1 MTNCFDTGHATSRHE
16 TNPMTR
22 VPQSRVS
29 RQLCGL
35 KHLVIII
42 LFLSFSFFAK
52 AQIAID
58 TLSTEALNN
67 LLIEQVERLAE
78 DSDEDADFEDLL
90 ENYIFF
96 SENPV
101 NLNSDEVMRLVELRL
116 LSVFQYEELQKYR
129 RYYGDFMFLD
139 ELEMVEGFDEQ
150 TLAIIRPVVRI
161 EKDQGK
167 DNITLNKMARYG
179 KHQIVG
185 RYEQILEKQQG
196 YQTIDDSALLAKPN
210 SRYLGSPQKL
220 QLKYTYNYRNK
231 IRAGFTLEKDAG
243 EMFFT
248 DKASDTIQKLLGNQ
262 YRRGF
267 DFVGFHLYAKDLGIV
282 KAAVLGDY
290 QLAFGQGLTLWSGM
304 SFGKA
309 GAGSSVMKQGRGITP
324 KGSAS
329 EYGFMRGVAVTL
341 GGGPFSGTLFYSNR
355 WVDANISVAD
365 SLENEAEL
373 VSSLQETGYHRTI
386 GELLDR
392 HAIRQQVVGGHLS
405 YAIAHFEVGY
415 TAHHTWLS
423 APLELRPNHYN
434 QFYFQGQRLTNQG
447 VDFKFVKG
455 KYAVFGEAAM
465 SYNKG
470 TEVPE
475 PVEGP
480 TQSLSGFNYV
490 ESSISTSSTTL
501 DFAGLIGLTVK
512 PAGYLNFTVMYRD
525 YGKAYQNLLSNA
537 FGEGS
542 RNQGQRGIYLGVE
555 AAPAPYWNILA
566 YADQFQFTWL
576 TSQVNA
582 PSRGHDYYM
591 RISHSFSRRVNV
603 YLQFRSKTKMKNST
617 DAFVFSH
624 YPILYTKNAA
634 RFNVNYQIG
643 RDFHFANKAEYAHY
657 HNDDGSNEH
666 GYFLCQDIAYKPE
679 NKPYSL
685 TFRYAIF
692 DAKDY
697 NARIYAYE
705 SDVLY
710 SFSVPALYG
719 KGMRV
724 YLLGKVKLFNAL
736 TLYARIGRTIYSDR
750 DEIGS
755 GLTLIEGNH
764 KTDLKVEMIWKL

>member
-1 MTNCFDTGHATSRHE
+1 MKRLVFTI
-16 TNPMTR
+16 
-22 VPQSRVS
+22 VS
-29 RQLCGL
+29 
-35 KHLVIII
+35 
-42 LFLSFSFFAK
+42 LFIVFWAK
-52 AQIAID
+52 AQVAVD
-58 TLSTEALNN
+58 TLSTEALNT

-78 DSDEDADFEDLL
+78 DNEEEIDYEDLL
-90 ENYIFF
+90 ESYIFL
-96 SENPV
+96 SDNPV
-101 NLNSDEVMRLVELRL
+101 NINSDEVMRLVELHL
-116 LSVFQYEELQKYR
+116 ISAFQYEELKKYR
-129 RYYGDFMFLD
+129 RFYGDFMFLD

-150 TLAIIRPVVRI
+150 TVAIIRPVVCI
-161 EKDQGK
+161 EKDQSK
-167 DNITLNKMARYG
+167 DKVTLNKMARYG
-179 KHQIVG
+179 KHQLVG
-185 RYEQILEKQQG
+185 RYEQVLEQQQG
-196 YQTIDDSALLAKPN
+196 YAPIDDSALLAKPN

-220 QLKYTYNYRNK
+220 QFKYTYNYRNK
-231 IRAGFTLEKDAG
+231 LRAGFVLEKDAG

-248 DKASDTIQKLLGNQ
+248 DKVSDTIRALLGKQ
-262 YRRGF
+262 YQRGF
-267 DFVGFHLYAKDLGIV
+267 DFVGFHLYVKDLGIV

-329 EYGFMRGVAVTL
+329 EYGFMRGAAVTL
-341 GGGPFSGTLFYSNR
+341 GGGPFSGTIFYSNR
-355 WVDANISVAD
+355 LVDANVSVAD
-365 SLENEAEL
+365 TLENEAEL

-392 HAIRQQVVGGHLS
+392 HAIRQQVVGGHLA
-405 YAIAHFEVGY
+405 YAVAHFEVGY

-423 APLELRPNHYN
+423 VPLELKPSHYN

-447 VDFKFVKG
+447 IDFKYVKG
-455 KYAVFGEAAM
+455 KYAVFGEMAM
-465 SYNKG
+465 SYNHGAKA
-470 TEVPE
+470 PE

-480 TQSLSGFNYV
+480 TQAQTAFRQAQGPA
-490 ESSISTSSTTL
+490 
-501 DFAGLIGLTVK
+501 FAGLVGLTVK

-525 YGKAYQNLLSNA
+525 YGKTYQNLLGNA

-542 RNQGQRGIYLGVE
+542 RNQGQRGIYLGME

-582 PSRGHDYYM
+582 PSRGHDYYV
-591 RISHSFSRRVNV
+591 RVSHSFNKRTQA

-624 YPILYTKNAA
+624 YPIFYTKNAV
-634 RFNVNYQIG
+634 RFNINYQIG
-643 RDFHFANKAEYAHY
+643 WDIHCTNKAEYAHY
-657 HNDDGSNEH
+657 RNDDGSNEH

-692 DAKDY
+692 DAQDY

-705 SDVLY
+705 NDVLY

-750 DEIGS
+750 DTTGT
-755 GLTLIEGNH
+755 GLSQIDKNH
-764 KTDLKVEMIWKL
+764 KTDLKVEAILKL

>member
-1 MTNCFDTGHATSRHE
+1 MKRLVFTI
-16 TNPMTR
+16 
-22 VPQSRVS
+22 VS
-29 RQLCGL
+29 
-35 KHLVIII
+35 
-42 LFLSFSFFAK
+42 LFIVFWAK
-52 AQIAID
+52 AQVAVD
-58 TLSTEALNN
+58 TLSTEALNT

-78 DSDEDADFEDLL
+78 DNEEEIDYEDLL
-90 ENYIFF
+90 ESYIFL
-96 SENPV
+96 SDNPV
-101 NLNSDEVMRLVELRL
+101 NINSDEVMRLVELHL
-116 LSVFQYEELQKYR
+116 ISAFQYEELKKYR
-129 RYYGDFMFLD
+129 RFYGDFMFLD

-150 TLAIIRPVVRI
+150 TVAIIRPVVCI
-161 EKDQGK
+161 EKDQSK
-167 DNITLNKMARYG
+167 DKITLNKMARYG
-179 KHQIVG
+179 KHQLVG
-185 RYEQILEKQQG
+185 RYEQVLEQQQG
-196 YQTIDDSALLAKPN
+196 YAPIDDSALLAKPN

-220 QLKYTYNYRNK
+220 QFKYTYNYRNK

-248 DKASDTIQKLLGNQ
+248 DKVSDTIRALLGKQ
-262 YRRGF
+262 YQRGF

-329 EYGFMRGVAVTL
+329 EYGFMRGAAVTL
-341 GGGPFSGTLFYSNR
+341 GGGPFSGTIFYSNR
-355 WVDANISVAD
+355 LVDANVSVAD
-365 SLENEAEL
+365 TLENEAEL

-392 HAIRQQVVGGHLS
+392 HAIRQQVVGGHLA
-405 YAIAHFEVGY
+405 YAVAHFEVGY

-423 APLELRPNHYN
+423 VPLELKPSHYN

-447 VDFKFVKG
+447 IDFKYVKG
-455 KYAVFGEAAM
+455 KYAVFGEMAM
-465 SYNKG
+465 SYNHGAKA
-470 TEVPE
+470 PE

-480 TQSLSGFNYV
+480 TYIRSGV
-490 ESSISTSSTTL
+490 STGSTTL
-501 DFAGLIGLTVK
+501 GFAGLVGLTVK
-512 PAGYLNFTVMYRD
+512 PAGYLNFTIMYRD
-525 YGKAYQNLLSNA
+525 YGKAYQNLLGNA

-542 RNQGQRGIYLGVE
+542 RNQGQSGIYLGME

-582 PSRGHDYYM
+582 PSRGHDYYV
-591 RISHSFSRRVNV
+591 RVSHSFNKRTQA

-624 YPILYTKNAA
+624 YPIFYTKNAV
-634 RFNVNYQIG
+634 RFNINYQIG
-643 RDFHFANKAEYAHY
+643 WDIHCTNKAEYAHY
-657 HNDDGSNEH
+657 RNDDGSNEH

-692 DAKDY
+692 DAQDY

-705 SDVLY
+705 NDVLY

-750 DEIGS
+750 DTTGT
-755 GLTLIEGNH
+755 GLSQIDKNH
-764 KTDLKVEMIWKL
+764 KTDLKVEAILKL

>member
-1 MTNCFDTGHATSRHE
+1 MK
-16 TNPMTR
+16 
-22 VPQSRVS
+22 Q
-29 RQLCGL
+29 
-35 KHLVIII
+35 LVIII
-42 LFLSFSFFAK
+42 LSLFFAVTAK

-58 TLSTEALNN
+58 TLSTEALND

-78 DSDEDADFEDLL
+78 DSDDDIDYEDLL

-96 SENPV
+96 SENPIDI
-101 NLNSDEVMRLVELRL
+101 NSDDVKQLVELHL
-116 LSVFQYEELQKYR
+116 LNVFQYEELLKYR
-129 RYYGDFMFLD
+129 RYYGDFLFLD
-139 ELEMVEGFDEQ
+139 ELEMVEGFDDL
-150 TLAIIRPVVRI
+150 TLSIIRPLVMVGQN
-161 EKDQGK
+161 KDRDK
-167 DNITLNKMARYG
+167 LTFKKMARYG
-179 KHQIVG
+179 KHQILG

-196 YQTIDDSALLAKPN
+196 YLPIDDSALLAKPN

-220 QLKYTYNYRNK
+220 QFRYTYNYRNR
-231 IRAGFTLEKDAG
+231 IRAALVVEKDAG

-248 DKASDTIQKLLGNQ
+248 DKVSDTIQTLLGKN
-262 YRRGF
+262 YKRGF
-267 DFVGFHLYAKDLGIV
+267 DFIGFHLYAKDLDIV

-290 QLAFGQGLTLWSGM
+290 QLSFGQGLTMWSGM

-329 EYGFMRGVAVTL
+329 EYGFMRGAAVTL
-341 GGGPFSGTLFYSNR
+341 GGGPFSGTVFYSHR
-355 WVDANISVAD
+355 WVDANVSVAD

-373 VSSLQETGYHRTI
+373 ISSLQETGYHRTI

-392 HAIRQQVVGGHLS
+392 HAIRQQVIGGHLA

-415 TAHHTWLS
+415 TAQHTWLS
-423 APLELRPNHYN
+423 TPLELKPSHYN
-434 QFYFQGQRLTNQG
+434 QFYFQGKSLTNQG
-447 VDFKFVKG
+447 IDFKYVKG
-455 KYAVFGEAAM
+455 KYAVFGEMAM
-465 SYNKG
+465 SYNPG
-470 TEVPE
+470 TKVPE

-480 TQSLSGFNYV
+480 TSIQSGV
-490 ESSISTSSTTL
+490 STGSTTIG
-501 DFAGLIGLTVK
+501 FAGLVGLTVK
-512 PAGYLNFTVMYRD
+512 PAGYLNFTIMYRD
-525 YGKAYQNLLSNA
+525 YGKTYQNLMSNA

-555 AAPAPYWNILA
+555 VAPAPYWNLLA

-591 RISHSFSRRVNV
+591 RLSHSFNRRTQA

-624 YPILYTKNAA
+624 YPIFYTKNTV
-634 RFNVNYQIG
+634 RFNINYELGWDI
-643 RDFHFANKAEYAHY
+643 HCANKAEYAHY
-657 HNDDGSNEH
+657 RNEDGTNEH

-679 NKPYSL
+679 NLPFSL

-697 NARIYAYE
+697 NARVYAYE
-705 SDVLY
+705 NDVLY
-710 SFSVPALYG
+710 SFSVPAMYG
-719 KGMRV
+719 KGMRF
-724 YLLGKVKLFNAL
+724 YLLGKVKLFNSL

-764 KTDLKVEMIWKL
+764 KTDLKAEIIWKM

>member
-1 MTNCFDTGHATSRHE
+1 MKRLA
-16 TNPMTR
+16 
-22 VPQSRVS
+22 
-29 RQLCGL
+29 
-35 KHLVIII
+35 III
-42 LFLSFSFFAK
+42 LSLTFTLIAK

-58 TLSTEALNN
+58 TLSNEALNN

-78 DSDEDADFEDLL
+78 DSDDDADFEDLL

-101 NLNSDEVMRLVELRL
+101 NLNSEEMMRLVELRL
-116 LSVFQYEELQKYR
+116 ISVFQYEELQKYR
-129 RYYGDFMFLD
+129 RYYGDFLFLD
-139 ELEMVEGFDEQ
+139 ELMMVEGFDEQ
-150 TLAIIRPVVRI
+150 TLAIILPLVYI
-161 EKDQGK
+161 TQEHGND
-167 DNITLNKMARYG
+167 DITLNKLARYG

-185 RYEQILEKQQG
+185 RYEQILEPQQG
-196 YQTIDDSALLAKPN
+196 YLPIDDSTLLARPN
-210 SRYLGSPQKL
+210 SRYLGSPQKY
-220 QLKYTYNYRNK
+220 QLRYTYNYRNK
-231 IRAGFTLEKDAG
+231 IRAGFVLEKDAG

-248 DKASDTIQKLLGNQ
+248 DKVSDTIQRLLGSQ
-262 YRRGF
+262 YHRGF

-329 EYGFMRGVAVTL
+329 EYAFMRGAAVTL
-341 GGGPFSGTLFYSNR
+341 GIGPFSGTLFYSNR
-355 WVDANISVAD
+355 WVDANVSVAD
-365 SLENEAEL
+365 SLDNEAEL

-386 GELLDR
+386 GELQDR

-415 TAHHTWLS
+415 TLHHTWLS
-423 APLELRPNHYN
+423 APLELRPSHYN
-434 QFYFQGQRLTNQG
+434 QFFFQGQSLTNQG
-447 VDFKFVKG
+447 IDFKYVKG
-455 KYAVFGEAAM
+455 KFAVFGEASM
-465 SYNKG
+465 SMNPD
-470 TEVPE
+470 TTALQLAQ
-475 PVEGP
+475 GP
-480 TQSLSGFNYV
+480 A
-490 ESSISTSSTTL
+490 
-501 DFAGLIGLTVK
+501 FAGLVGLTVK
-512 PAGYLNFTVMYRD
+512 PAGYLNFTILYRD
-525 YGKAYQNLLSNA
+525 YGKAYQNLLGNA

-542 RNQGQRGIYLGVE
+542 RNQGQRGIYLGLE

-582 PSRGHDYYM
+582 PSRGHDYYL
-591 RISHSFSRRVNV
+591 RISHSFNRRTQA

-617 DAFVFSH
+617 DGMVFSH
-624 YPILYTKNAA
+624 YPILYTKNAV
-634 RFNVNYQIG
+634 RFNINYQIG
-643 RDFHFANKAEYAHY
+643 NDFHFANKAEYAHY
-657 HNDDGSNEH
+657 RNDDGSNEH

-685 TFRYAIF
+685 SFRYAIF

-705 SDVLY
+705 NDVLY

-724 YLLGKVKLFNAL
+724 YLLGKVKLFDAL

-764 KTDLKVEMIWKL
+764 KTDLKVEAIWKL

>member
-1 MTNCFDTGHATSRHE
+1 MKRLA
-16 TNPMTR
+16 
-22 VPQSRVS
+22 
-29 RQLCGL
+29 
-35 KHLVIII
+35 I
-42 LFLSFSFFAK
+42 LILSLFFVVAAK

-58 TLSTEALNN
+58 TLSTEALNQ

-78 DSDEDADFEDLL
+78 DSDEDIDFEDLL

-101 NLNSDEVMRLVELRL
+101 NINSTEVMQLVELRL
-116 LSVFQYEELQKYR
+116 INVFQYEELQKYR

-150 TLAIIRPVVRI
+150 TLAIIRPVVCI
-161 EKDQGK
+161 EKDQSNDK
-167 DNITLNKMARYG
+167 LTLNKMARYG

-196 YQTIDDSALLAKPN
+196 YQPIDDSALLAKPN
-210 SRYLGSPQKL
+210 SRYLGSPQKY

-231 IRAGFTLEKDAG
+231 IRAGFVLEKDAG
-243 EMFFT
+243 EIFFT
-248 DKASDTIQKLLGNQ
+248 DKVGDTILKLLGDKF
-262 YRRGF
+262 YRGF

-290 QLAFGQGLTLWSGM
+290 QLSFGQGLTLWSGM

-309 GAGSSVMKQGRGITP
+309 GSGSSVMKQGRGITP

-329 EYGFMRGVAVTL
+329 EYAFMRGAAVTL
-341 GGGPFSGTLFYSNR
+341 GSEPFSGTLFYSNR
-355 WVDANISVAD
+355 MIDANISVVD
-365 SLENEAEL
+365 TIENEAEL

-386 GELLDR
+386 GEILDR
-392 HAIRQQVVGGHLS
+392 HAIRQQVVGGHLA

-423 APLELRPNHYN
+423 APLELKPSHYN
-434 QFYFQGQRLTNQG
+434 QYYFQGKSLTNQG
-447 VDFKFVKG
+447 IDFKYVKG
-455 KYAVFGEAAM
+455 KYALFGEAAM
-465 SYNKG
+465 SMNFDS
-470 TEVPE
+470 TVLRQAQ
-475 PVEGP
+475 GP
-480 TQSLSGFNYV
+480 LA
-490 ESSISTSSTTL
+490 
-501 DFAGLIGLTVK
+501 FAGLVGLTVK
-512 PAGYLNFTVMYRD
+512 PAGYLNFTLMYRD
-525 YGKAYQNLLSNA
+525 YGKAYQNLMSNA

-566 YADQFQFTWL
+566 YVDQFQFTWL

-582 PSRGHDYYM
+582 PSRGHDYYL
-591 RISHSFSRRVNV
+591 RISHSFNRRTHA

-624 YPILYTKNAA
+624 YPIFYTKNAV
-634 RFNVNYQIG
+634 RFNINYELGWDI
-643 RDFHFANKAEYAHY
+643 HCANKAEYAY
-657 HNDDGSNEH
+657 YRNDGGSKEH

-679 NKPYSL
+679 NKPYSFS
-685 TFRYAIF
+685 FRYAIF

-705 SDVLY
+705 NDVLY

-719 KGMRV
+719 KGMRI

-764 KTDLKVEMIWKL
+764 KTDLKVEVIWKL

>member
-1 MTNCFDTGHATSRHE
+1 MKRL
-16 TNPMTR
+16 
-22 VPQSRVS
+22 VLIIVS
-29 RQLCGL
+29 
-35 KHLVIII
+35 
-42 LFLSFSFFAK
+42 LFVVSFAK

-78 DSDEDADFEDLL
+78 DSDDDMDYEDLL
-90 ENYIFF
+90 ENYIFL

-101 NLNSDEVMRLVELRL
+101 NLNNEEAMRLVELHL

-129 RYYGDFMFLD
+129 RFYGDFMFLE

-150 TLAIIRPVVRI
+150 TLAIIRPVVHI
-161 EKDQGK
+161 EKDQSK
-167 DNITLNKMARYG
+167 DKITLNKMARYG
-179 KHQIVG
+179 KHQLVG
-185 RYEQILEKQQG
+185 RYEQVLEQQQG
-196 YQTIDDSALLAKPN
+196 YAPIDDSALLAKPN

-220 QLKYTYNYRNK
+220 QFKYTYNYRNK

-248 DKASDTIQKLLGNQ
+248 DKVSDTIQKLLGNQ
-262 YRRGF
+262 YHRGF

-309 GAGSSVMKQGRGITP
+309 GAGSSVMKQGRGLSP

-329 EYGFMRGVAVTL
+329 EYAFMRGAAVTL
-341 GGGPFSGTLFYSNR
+341 GGGPFSGTIFYSNR
-355 WVDANISVAD
+355 LVDANVSVAD
-365 SLENEAEL
+365 TLENEAEL

-386 GELLDR
+386 GELQDR
-392 HAIRQQVVGGHLS
+392 HAIRQQIVGGHLTF
-405 YAIAHFEVGY
+405 AIAHFEVGY

-423 APLELRPNHYN
+423 VPLELKPSHYN

-447 VDFKFVKG
+447 VDFKYVKG
-455 KYAVFGEAAM
+455 KYAVFGEVAM
-465 SYNKG
+465 SMNFDS
-470 TEVPE
+470 TALRQAQ
-475 PVEGP
+475 GP
-480 TQSLSGFNYV
+480 A
-490 ESSISTSSTTL
+490 
-501 DFAGLIGLTVK
+501 FAGLVGLTVK
-512 PAGYLNFTVMYRD
+512 PAGYLNFTIMYRD
-525 YGKAYQNLLSNA
+525 YGKAYQNLYSNA

-542 RNQGQRGIYLGVE
+542 RNQGQRGIYLGIE
-555 AAPAPYWNILA
+555 AAPAPYWNLLA
-566 YADQFQFTWL
+566 YVDQFQYTWL

-582 PSRGHDYYM
+582 PSRGHDYYL
-591 RISHSFSRRVNV
+591 RVSHSFNRNTNA
-603 YLQFRSKTKMKNST
+603 YLQVRSKTKMKNST
-617 DAFVFSH
+617 DGMVFTH
-624 YPILYTKNAA
+624 YPIFYTKNSV
-634 RFNVNYQIG
+634 RFNITYQLGWDI
-643 RDFHFANKAEYAHY
+643 HCTNKAEYAHY
-657 HNDDGSNEH
+657 RNDDGSNEH

-679 NKPYSL
+679 SKPYSL

-705 SDVLY
+705 NDVLY

>member
-1 MTNCFDTGHATSRHE
+1 MKRLAF
-16 TNPMTR
+16 
-22 VPQSRVS
+22 
-29 RQLCGL
+29 
-35 KHLVIII
+35 II
-42 LFLSFSFFAK
+42 LALFTIALAK
-52 AQIAID
+52 AQIAVD

-78 DSDEDADFEDLL
+78 DSDEDADFEELL
-90 ENYIFF
+90 DNYIFF
-96 SENPV
+96 SDNPV
-101 NLNSDEVMRLVELRL
+101 NLNSDEVMRLVELHL
-116 LSVFQYEELQKYR
+116 ISIFQYDELQKYR
-129 RYYGDFMFLD
+129 RYYGDFLFVD

-150 TLAIIRPVVRI
+150 TLAVVRPVVQI
-161 EKDQGK
+161 GK
-167 DNITLNKMARYG
+167 AESNDRLSLKKMARYG

-185 RYEQILEKQQG
+185 RYEQVLERQQG
-196 YQTIDDSALLAKPN
+196 YAPIDDSSLLAKPN
-210 SRYLGSPQKL
+210 SRYLGSPQKY

-231 IRAGFTLEKDAG
+231 VRAGFVLEKDPG
-243 EMFFT
+243 ELFFT
-248 DKASDTIQKLLGNQ
+248 DKVSDTVRALLGKNYQ
-262 YRRGF
+262 RGF

-282 KAAVLGDY
+282 KAAVVGDY
-290 QLAFGQGLTLWSGM
+290 QLAYGQGLTLWSGM

-329 EYGFMRGVAVTL
+329 EYAFMRGAAVTL
-341 GGGPFSGTLFYSNR
+341 GGGPFSGTVFYSNR
-355 WVDANISVAD
+355 RIDANVSMAD
-365 SLENEAEL
+365 SLDEAEL

-386 GELLDR
+386 GELQDR

-423 APLELRPNHYN
+423 VPLQLKPSHYN
-434 QFYFQGQRLTNQG
+434 QFYFQGQSLTNQG
-447 VDFKFVKG
+447 VDFKYVKG
-455 KYAVFGEAAM
+455 KYALFGEGAM
-465 SYNKG
+465 SLNFDS
-470 TEVPE
+470 TNLQQ
-475 PVEGP
+475 
-480 TQSLSGFNYV
+480 TQRPWAL
-490 ESSISTSSTTL
+490 
-501 DFAGLIGLTVK
+501 AGLVGLTVK
-512 PAGYLNFTVMYRD
+512 PAGYLNFTILYRD
-525 YGKAYQNLLSNA
+525 YGKTYQNLLGNA

-542 RNQGQRGIYLGVE
+542 RNQGQRGVYLGVE
-555 AAPAPYWNILA
+555 AAPAPYWNLLA
-566 YADQFQFTWL
+566 YADFFRFTWL

-582 PSRGHDYYM
+582 PSSGHDYYL
-591 RISHSFSRRVNV
+591 RVSHSFSRRANA

-617 DAFVFSH
+617 DALVFSH
-624 YPILYTKNAA
+624 YPILYTKNSV
-634 RFNVNYQIG
+634 RFNINYQIG
-643 RDFHFANKAEYAHY
+643 RDLHCSNKAEYAHY
-657 HNDDGSNEH
+657 RNDDGSNES

-705 SDVLY
+705 NDVLY

-719 KGMRV
+719 KGMRI

-764 KTDLKVEMIWKL
+764 KKDLKVEAIWKM

>member
-1 MTNCFDTGHATSRHE
+1 MKRLVFTI
-16 TNPMTR
+16 
-22 VPQSRVS
+22 VS
-29 RQLCGL
+29 
-35 KHLVIII
+35 
-42 LFLSFSFFAK
+42 LFVVFWAK
-52 AQIAID
+52 AQVAVD
-58 TLSTEALNN
+58 TLSTEALNT

-78 DSDEDADFEDLL
+78 DNEEEIDYEDLL
-90 ENYIFF
+90 ESYIFL
-96 SENPV
+96 SDNPV
-101 NLNSDEVMRLVELRL
+101 NINSDEVMRLVELHL
-116 LSVFQYEELQKYR
+116 ISAFQYEELKKYR
-129 RYYGDFMFLD
+129 RFYGDFMFLD

-150 TLAIIRPVVRI
+150 TVAIIRPVVCI
-161 EKDQGK
+161 EKDQSK
-167 DNITLNKMARYG
+167 DKITLNKMARYG
-179 KHQIVG
+179 KHQLVG
-185 RYEQILEKQQG
+185 RYEQVLERQQG
-196 YQTIDDSALLAKPN
+196 YTPIDDSALLAKPN

-220 QLKYTYNYRNK
+220 QFKYTYNYRNK

-248 DKASDTIQKLLGNQ
+248 DKVSDTIQALLGKQ
-262 YRRGF
+262 YQRGF

-290 QLAFGQGLTLWSGM
+290 QMAFGQGLTLWSGM

-329 EYGFMRGVAVTL
+329 EYGFMRGAAVTL
-341 GGGPFSGTLFYSNR
+341 GGGPFSGTIFYSNR
-355 WVDANISVAD
+355 LVDANVSVAD
-365 SLENEAEL
+365 TLENEAEL

-392 HAIRQQVVGGHLS
+392 HAIRQQVVGGHLA
-405 YAIAHFEVGY
+405 YAVAHFEVGY

-423 APLELRPNHYN
+423 VPLELKPSHYN

-447 VDFKFVKG
+447 IDFKYVKG
-455 KYAVFGEAAM
+455 KYAVFGEMAM
-465 SYNKG
+465 SYNHGAKA
-470 TEVPE
+470 PE

-480 TQSLSGFNYV
+480 TYIRSGV
-490 ESSISTSSTTL
+490 STDSTTL
-501 DFAGLIGLTVK
+501 GFAGLVGLTVK
-512 PAGYLNFTVMYRD
+512 PASYLNFTIMYRD
-525 YGKAYQNLLSNA
+525 YGKAYQNLMSNA

-542 RNQGQRGIYLGVE
+542 RNQGQRGIYLGLE

-582 PSRGHDYYM
+582 PSRGHDYYL
-591 RISHSFSRRVNV
+591 RISHSFSRRANA

-624 YPILYTKNAA
+624 YPIFYTKNAV
-634 RFNVNYQIG
+634 RFNINYQIG
-643 RDFHFANKAEYAHY
+643 WDIHCTNKAEYAHY
-657 HNDDGSNEH
+657 RNDDGSNEH
-666 GYFLCQDIAYKPE
+666 GYSLCQDIAYKPE

-705 SDVLY
+705 NDVLY

-764 KTDLKVEMIWKL
+764 KTDLKVEAIWKL

>member
-1 MTNCFDTGHATSRHE
+1 MKRLFF
-16 TNPMTR
+16 
-22 VPQSRVS
+22 
-29 RQLCGL
+29 
-35 KHLVIII
+35 II
-42 LFLSFSFFAK
+42 LSLSFALFAK

-58 TLSTEALNN
+58 TISTEALNQ

-96 SENPV
+96 SENPI
-101 NLNSDEVMRLVELRL
+101 NLNSDEVMQLVSLGL
-116 LSVFQYEELQKYR
+116 LNAFQYEEIQNYR
-129 RYYGDFMFLD
+129 RYYGDFLFLD
-139 ELEMVEGFDEQ
+139 ELDMVEGFDEQ
-150 TLAIIRPVVRI
+150 TVAIIKPVVCV
-161 EKDQGK
+161 EKDHSRDK
-167 DNITLNKMARYG
+167 ITLNKMARYG
-179 KHQIVG
+179 KHQILG
-185 RYEQILEKQQG
+185 RYEQVLEQQQG
-196 YQTIDDSALLAKPN
+196 YAPIDDSTLLAKPN
-210 SRYLGSPQKL
+210 SRYLGSPQKY

-248 DKASDTIQKLLGNQ
+248 DHASDTIQKLLGDQ

-282 KAAVLGDY
+282 KSAVVGDY
-290 QLAFGQGLTLWSGM
+290 QLTFGQGLTLWSGM

-309 GAGSSVMKQGRGITP
+309 GAGSSVMKRGRGISP

-329 EYGFMRGVAVTL
+329 EYSFMRGAAVTL

-355 WVDANISVAD
+355 WVDANVSVAD
-365 SLENEAEL
+365 SLDEAEL

-392 HAIRQQVVGGHLS
+392 HAIRQQVIGGHLT
-405 YAIAHFEVGY
+405 YATAHLEIGY
-415 TAHHTWLS
+415 TAHHTWLNV
-423 APLELRPNHYN
+423 PLELKPSHYN
-434 QFYFQGQRLTNQG
+434 QFYFQGSQLTNQG
-447 VDFKFVKG
+447 IDFKYIKG
-455 KYAVFGEAAM
+455 KFAVFGEGAM
-465 SYNKG
+465 SYNPDI
-470 TEVPE
+470 TALRQAQRP
-475 PVEGP
+475 
-480 TQSLSGFNYV
+480 S
-490 ESSISTSSTTL
+490 
-501 DFAGLIGLTVK
+501 FAGLVGVTVK
-512 PAGYLNFTVMYRD
+512 PAGYLNFTILYRD
-525 YGKAYQNLLSNA
+525 YGKAYQNLLGNA

-582 PSRGHDYYM
+582 PSRGHDYYL
-591 RISHSFSRRVNV
+591 RISHSFSKRANA

-617 DAFVFSH
+617 DVFVFSH
-624 YPILYTKNAA
+624 YPIFYTKNAV
-634 RFNVNYQIG
+634 RFNINYQIG
-643 RDFHFANKAEYAHY
+643 NDIHCANKAEYAHY
-657 HNDDGSNEH
+657 RNDDGSNEH

-705 SDVLY
+705 NDVLY

-764 KTDLKVEMIWKL
+764 KTDLKVEAIWKL

>member
-1 MTNCFDTGHATSRHE
+1 MKR
-16 TNPMTR
+16 
-22 VPQSRVS
+22 
-29 RQLCGL
+29 
-35 KHLVIII
+35 LVIFI
-42 LFLSFSFFAK
+42 LSLFTLSFAK

-78 DSDEDADFEDLL
+78 DSDEDIDYEDLL

-101 NLNSDEVMRLVELRL
+101 NLNSEEVMQLVELRL
-116 LSVFQYEELQKYR
+116 LTVFQFEELQKYR
-129 RYYGDFMFLD
+129 RYYGDFLFLD
-139 ELEMVEGFDEQ
+139 ELEMVEGFDEP
-150 TLAIIRPVVRI
+150 TIAIIRPVVCI
-161 EKDQGK
+161 EKDQSK
-167 DNITLNKMARYG
+167 DKITLNKMARYG

-196 YQTIDDSALLAKPN
+196 YLPIDDSTLLAKPN
-210 SRYLGSPQKL
+210 SRYLGSPQKY

-231 IRAGFTLEKDAG
+231 VRAGFVLEKDAG

-248 DKASDTIQKLLGNQ
+248 DKVSDTIQKLLGSQ
-262 YRRGF
+262 YHRGF

-290 QLAFGQGLTLWSGM
+290 QLAFGQGLTLWSGL

-329 EYGFMRGVAVTL
+329 EYAFMRGAAVTI
-341 GGGPFSGTLFYSNR
+341 GNGPFSGTLFYSNR
-355 WVDANISVAD
+355 MIDANISVAD
-365 SLENEAEL
+365 TLDNEAEL

-405 YAIAHFEVGY
+405 YAIAHFEIGY

-423 APLELRPNHYN
+423 APLELRPSHYN
-434 QFYFQGQRLTNQG
+434 QFYFQGQSLTNQG
-447 VDFKFVKG
+447 LDFKYVKG
-455 KYAVFGEAAM
+455 KYAVFGEMAM
-465 SYNKG
+465 SYNNDAK
-470 TEVPE
+470 V
-475 PVEGP
+475 VESVETP
-480 TQSLSGFNYV
+480 TQTQTALRQAQGSFA
-490 ESSISTSSTTL
+490 
-501 DFAGLIGLTVK
+501 FAGLIGLTVK
-512 PAGYLNFTVMYRD
+512 PAGYLNFTILYRD
-525 YGKAYQNLLSNA
+525 YGKAYQNLLGNA

-555 AAPAPYWNILA
+555 AAPAPYWNVLA
-566 YADQFQFTWL
+566 YAVQFQFTWL

-582 PSRGHDYYM
+582 PSRGHDYYL
-591 RISHSFSRRVNV
+591 RISHSFNKRANA

-624 YPILYTKNAA
+624 YPIFYTKNAV
-634 RFNVNYQIG
+634 RFNINYQIG
-643 RDFHFANKAEYAHY
+643 RDFHGSNKAEYAHY
-657 HNDDGSNEH
+657 YNEDGSNEH

-679 NKPYSL
+679 YKPYSL
-685 TFRYAIF
+685 SFRYAIF

-719 KGMRV
+719 KGMRI

-750 DEIGS
+750 DEIGN

-764 KTDLKVEMIWKL
+764 KTDIKIEMIWKM